1 MRILELLQFQFPEA
15 TKSMLSHIG
24 QAVTILR
31 VAIII
36 IIVVVVVVFVIIS
49 SWPHFLAVSNF
60 Y

>member
-15 TKSMLSHIG
+15 TKSMPSHIG
-24 QAVTILR
+24 QAVTILH

-36 IIVVVVVVFVIIS
+36 IIVVVVVFIIIS

>member
-36 IIVVVVVVFVIIS
+36 IIVVVVVVVIVGIK
-49 SWPHFLAVSNF
+49 F
-60 Y
+60 